1 MTLQL
6 QREPGV
12 RTNELESGVL
22 DVRLPAPR
30 VILGRSALDRLPS
43 FVGDVGVLLVTSP
56 RALAE
61 NGDRLRS
68 LLGDRLA
75 IYSGIEPGSQLDP
88 VNDAH
93 QLGHEARVGA
103 VVGLGGGSTMVAAK
117 LLAASLAVGVSPGEL
132 LSQRFPIDVRLPL
145 VCVPTL
151 LGGAAF
157 TPDANA
163 RTGRSRLKASAD
175 CLIPDCLL
183 LDPDVTASDGR
194 TFALSAFVAISHSVE
209 AQISRN
215 SNMVSRALG
224 SAALEHQ
231 LRFADTIAAGDAGH
245 EPRERLLEAD
255 WGAILAVR
263 SSGTSL
269 LHALCQEL
277 GVASGAA
284 HSRLHA
290 TLLPFVLEYNQAELA
305 ASEVPL
311 DVDDTLKRLAAL
323 RLGLNLER
331 GLSALGVRRED
342 LTTAATAAVERPSSA
357 ANPRRADLSEVVT
370 LLEEAW

>member
-1 MTLQL
+1 M
-6 QREPGV
+6 
-12 RTNELESGVL
+12 
-22 DVRLPAPR
+22 
-30 VILGRSALDRLPS
+30 
-43 FVGDVGVLLVTSP
+43 LLVTSP
-56 RALAE
+56 RALADS
-61 NGDRLRS
+61 GDRVCS

-75 IYSGIEPGSQLDP
+75 IYSGIEPGSQLGP
-88 VNDAH
+88 VDDAY
-93 QLGHEARVGA
+93 QLGHKAGIAA

-132 LSQRFPIDVRLPL
+132 LSQGFPIDLRLPL
-145 VCVPTL
+145 VGVPTL

-163 RTGRSRLKASAD
+163 RTGRSRLTASAD

-209 AQISRN
+209 AQMSRN
-215 SNMVSRALG
+215 SNLVSRGLG
-224 SAALEHQ
+224 SAALGDL
-231 LRFADTIAAGDAGH
+231 LRFAGAIAAEDAGH
-245 EPRERLLEAD
+245 ESRERLLEAD

-284 HSRLHA
+284 HSHLHA
-290 TLLPFVLEYNQAELA
+290 TLLPFVLEYNRAELV

-311 DVDDTLKRLAAL
+311 DIDDTLERLAAL
-323 RLGLNLER
+323 RLGLSLER
-331 GLSALGVRRED
+331 GLSALGVRPED
-342 LTTAATAAVERPSSA
+342 LTTAAAAAVERPSSA
-357 ANPRRADLSEVVT
+357 ANPRRADVGEVVA